1 MEKKLEYPS
10 PIFII
15 ILHMSPSVLH
25 FNHLSTA
32 KHLYDFWWSKLPKL
46 FENTRNTPNFGI
58 INTENNMI
66 YFSEFYNS
74 FPKEAFYLLI
84 FRFIHKKLYQNT
96 YLYFVP
102 LDGILCAFGWYT
114 LCLWMVYFEPLD
126 GILNYLSKEK
136 ILLMDKSRNN
146 YCKVVF

>member
-1 MEKKLEYPS
+1 MPLDG
-10 PIFII
+10 
-15 ILHMSPSVLH
+15 ILCA
-25 FNHLSTA
+25 FGWYTLS
-32 KHLYDFWWSKLPKL
+32 LW
-46 FENTRNTPNFGI
+46 
-58 INTENNMI
+58 MV
-66 YFSEFYNS
+66 
-74 FPKEAFYLLI
+74 
-84 FRFIHKKLYQNT
+84 
-96 YLYFVP
+96 YFVP